1 MSGRI
6 TSNSGSG
13 DIVSNSIVSYSYS
26 EDVTSINPAKLDGG
40 VSQFTLTAI
49 EREEDIDGEYLP
61 NSKLMINNTITF
73 HDDDH
78 GPISFQVKNVSTSGG
93 AVTLVGDTV
102 MGRLNVEKTALPFYY
117 IAGDSVFTGTLAG
130 AIRYY
135 CGLCG
140 VSPELIGLGSLADD
154 IDVNFMGWTGN
165 VWEHLKMLCSG
176 VSLLPDDNMSMEMH
190 ITYDTIFFQI
200 ANQATS
206 DGSSDVVDR
215 HTINLSQSVDAFEAA
230 KTIEVYNYNTS
241 VGVDRIVY
249 EISNYAED
257 ADPNTTFLASIADSM
272 QVEAGQTITKT
283 FEIDASLTSVN
294 QPVCVSTI
302 DPYPYTGTTGQY
314 VIVGNDDLPV
324 SPAQWVDLGGGI
336 TVAISDTPN
345 SIDVTITTPP
355 DDGILL
361 ADGSKVSYGPY
372 RIGVESSGDGV
383 EYPAFFVTGTG
394 VFYNKV
400 KHILQTGSDGTITT
414 KDVAQVVDNMFISN
428 LHNLVNRG
436 IIAAQEACGPN
447 VSINLELA
455 TPYSGLGYDS
465 TGLGLVWRFG
475 DLPGS
480 KIVKNT
486 NVFRINSVSY
496 NNSTISATASS
507 VTRFDEFNNNWT
519 GGTFS
524 DFDAIAL
531 PGVDELAFN
540 EFSVVPLIKE

>member
-1 MSGRI
+1 
-6 TSNSGSG
+6 
-13 DIVSNSIVSYSYS
+13 
-26 EDVTSINPAKLDGG
+26 
-40 VSQFTLTAI
+40 
-49 EREEDIDGEYLP
+49 
-61 NSKLMINNTITF
+61 
-73 HDDDH
+73 
-78 GPISFQVKNVSTSGG
+78 
-93 AVTLVGDTV
+93 
-102 MGRLNVEKTALPFYY
+102 
-117 IAGDSVFTGTLAG
+117 
-130 AIRYY
+130 
-135 CGLCG
+135 
-140 VSPELIGLGSLADD
+140 
-154 IDVNFMGWTGN
+154 MGWTGN

-206 DGSSDVVDR
+206 NGSSNIVDR
-215 HTINLSQSVDAFEAA
+215 HTINLSKSVDAFEAA

-241 VGVDRIVY
+241 VGVDRVVY
-249 EISNYAED
+249 EISNYEPD
-257 ADPNTTFLASIADSM
+257 ALPSTTFLSSISDSF

-283 FEIDASLTSVN
+283 FTIDASLTSVRN
-294 QPVCVSTI
+294 PVCVSTI
-302 DPYPYTGTTGQY
+302 DPYPYTGDTGQY
-314 VIVGNDDLPV
+314 VIVGNDDLPLM
-324 SPAQWVDLGGGI
+324 PEQWTELGGNIQVSVG
-336 TVAISDTPN
+336 SEPN
-345 SIDVTITTPP
+345 TIDVTVTAPV

-361 ADGSKVSYGPY
+361 ADESKVSFGPY
-372 RIGVESSGDGV
+372 RIGVETSGDGV
-383 EYPAFFVTGTG
+383 EYPAFFITGTG
-394 VFYNKV
+394 VFYDKV
-400 KHILQTGSDGTITT
+400 KHVFHTGSDGTITT

-465 TGLGLVWRFG
+465 TGFGLIWRFG
-475 DLPGS
+475 DLPGR
-480 KIVKNT
+480 KIIKNT

-496 NNSTISATASS
+496 NNSTISASASS

-519 GGTFS
+519 GETFG